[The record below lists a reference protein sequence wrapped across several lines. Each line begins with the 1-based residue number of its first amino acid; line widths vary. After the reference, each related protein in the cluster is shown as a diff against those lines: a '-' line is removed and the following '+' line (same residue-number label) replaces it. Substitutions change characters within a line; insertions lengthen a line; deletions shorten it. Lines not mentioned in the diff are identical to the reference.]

1 MSNLKKMV
9 VMIVLIFAVVSA
21 STMVH
26 AGTAN
31 LTGYIGTVHNINGM
45 LYELPNAQKK
55 ALNDYASQLDD
66 ATADS
71 IMADILAAEALIR
84 DSGVTNHY
92 KLSTDQQN
100 QLAAYAKSAASK
112 AGATLEVNFSNRSYT
127 LKTAGGKVVIS
138 GNLDSLVVDPG
149 TAPASSGTA
158 AKSSGKTLLYTG
170 ANYVLYVAAAVT
182 VVGIAIAAKKRV

>member
-1 MSNLKKMV
+1 MSKMKKMV
-9 VMIVLIFAVVSA
+9 VMIVLVVAIVCA

-26 AGTAN
+26 ASTAD

-55 ALNDYASQLDD
+55 ALNDYASQLND

-71 IMADILAAEALIR
+71 VMADIMAAENLIR
-84 DSGVTNHY
+84 NSGVTNHT
-92 KLSTDQQN
+92 KLSSEQQN
-100 QLAAYAKSAASK
+100 QLVAYAKSAASK
-112 AGATLEVNFSNRSYT
+112 AGANLEVNLSSRSYT
-127 LKTAGGKVVIS
+127 LKTAGGKVLIS

-149 TAPASSGTA
+149 PAPSSNSAA
-158 AKSSGKTLLYTG
+158 AKTSSRTLLYTG
-170 ANYVLYVAAAVT
+170 ANYILYVAAAVT

>member
-9 VMIVLIFAVVSA
+9 VMIVLIFALVSA

-45 LYELPNAQKK
+45 LYELPNSQKK

-71 IMADILAAEALIR
+71 VMADIMAAEELIR
-84 DSGVTNHY
+84 NSGVSKHTQ
-92 KLSTDQQN
+92 LSSDQQN
-100 QLAAYAKSAASK
+100 QLVAYAKSAASK
-112 AGATLEVNFSNRSYT
+112 AGATLEVNLSSRSYT

-149 TAPASSGTA
+149 PAPASSSTT
-158 AKSSGKTLLYTG
+158 SSSKTLLYTG